1 MITVTPQAATQI
13 RTSAVQSNALGL
25 PLRIAIQQKA
35 DGSFHYMMGF
45 DDQQRDGDQT
55 QNFGDFLVVL
65 DVASQPL
72 AQGMTLDFVELDGTL
87 EFIFINPNDP
97 NHQPP
102 QA

>member
-65 DVASQPL
+65 DVGSQPL
-72 AQGMTLDFVELDGTL
+72 AQGMTLDFVELEGKP

-97 NHQPP
+97 NYQPP